1 MANSD
6 EQRTSSGM
14 LTPAWWRDGRRHRA
28 VFALALPMVFS
39 NVTTPLLGLVDTW
52 VIGHLGQA
60 WFLGGVSVGATL
72 INLLFWLLGF
82 LRMSTTGL
90 TAQAHGASSPAGQ
103 LDTLARALG
112 LAIALGLA
120 LLLLLLPLLPTL
132 IALSGGSA
140 EVQHYAAEY
149 VSVRIWS
156 APAALC
162 NLVIM
167 GWLLG
172 MQDAR
177 SPMLLLLFTNLV
189 NMGLDAWF
197 VLGLGWQVKGV
208 AAASLLADYS
218 ALGVGL
224 WLVSRHLRR
233 LAASAWQG
241 AWQRWRQWPALLRL
255 LALNRDIFI
264 RSLCL
269 QLCFAFMT
277 LQGAR
282 LGDVAVAA
290 NAVLLNFLMLISYG
304 LDGFAYAVEAMVGR
318 AIGRRDRQGLREAI
332 GLNLGWAL
340 LIALGFSLLFALG
353 GSRLIGYITDLPAVI
368 AAANAQLPWLIAMPL
383 LAVWCFLLDGVFI
396 GATRAREMRNSMLVA
411 ALGGFFPVWW
421 LCQGWGVAAL
431 WAAMAALMAGR
442 GLTLGW
448 LCWQMERDGRLLHSP
463 HGAGEAQQASS

>member
-1 MANSD
+1 MPSW
-6 EQRTSSGM
+6 
-14 LTPAWWRDGRRHRA
+14 LRDPRRHSA

-90 TAQAHGASSPAGQ
+90 TAQAQGAASAEGQ

-112 LAIALGLA
+112 LAVGLGLA
-120 LLLLLLPLLPTL
+120 LLLLVLPFLPA
-132 IALSGGSA
+132 IIGLSGGSP
-140 EVQHYAAEY
+140 EVQVYAGDY

-156 APAALC
+156 APASLC

-177 SPMLLLLFTNLV
+177 SPMLLLILSNLV
-189 NMGLDAWF
+189 NMVLDAWF
-197 VLGLGWQVKGV
+197 VLGLGWQVRGV

-218 ALGVGL
+218 SLGVGL
-224 WLVSRHLRR
+224 WLVSRRLRQ
-233 LAASAWQG
+233 LSAEVWQG
-241 AWQRWRQWPALLRL
+241 AWSRWWQWPAVRRL
-255 LALNRDIFI
+255 LGLNRDIFI

-332 GLNLGWAL
+332 VLNLGWAL
-340 LIALGFSLLFALG
+340 LIALAFALGFALG
-353 GSRLIGYITDLPAVI
+353 GRQLIAHITDLPAVI
-368 AAANAQLPWLIAMPL
+368 AEANRQLPWLIVMPL

-411 ALGGFFPVWW
+411 VFAGFFPVWW

-431 WAAMAALMAGR
+431 WAAMAALMTGR

-448 LCWQMERDGRLLHSP
+448 LCWQLERDGRLLGQGREP
-463 HGAGEAQQASS
+463 A

>member
-1 MANSD
+1 MQSY
-6 EQRTSSGM
+6 
-14 LTPAWWRDGRRHRA
+14 
-28 VFALALPMVFS
+28 
-39 NVTTPLLGLVDTW
+39 
-52 VIGHLGQA
+52 
-60 WFLGGVSVGATL
+60 
-72 INLLFWLLGF
+72 
-82 LRMSTTGL
+82 
-90 TAQAHGASSPAGQ
+90 AG
-103 LDTLARALG
+103 D
-112 LAIALGLA
+112 
-120 LLLLLLPLLPTL
+120 
-132 IALSGGSA
+132 
-140 EVQHYAAEY
+140 Y

-177 SPMLLLLFTNLV
+177 SPMLLLILSNLV
-189 NMGLDAWF
+189 NMVLDAWF
-197 VLGLGWQVKGV
+197 VLGLGWQVRGV
-208 AAASLLADYS
+208 AAASLLADYCS
-218 ALGVGL
+218 LGVGL
-224 WLVSRHLRR
+224 WLVSRRLRHL
-233 LAASAWQG
+233 SAEVWQG
-241 AWQRWRQWPALLRL
+241 AWSRWWRWPAVRRL
-255 LALNRDIFI
+255 LGLNRDIFI

-332 GLNLGWAL
+332 VLNLGWAL
-340 LIALGFSLLFALG
+340 LIALAFALGFALG
-353 GSRLIGYITDLPAVI
+353 GRQLIAHITDIPAVI
-368 AAANAQLPWLIAMPL
+368 AEANRQLPWLIAMPL

-411 ALGGFFPVWW
+411 VFAGFFPIWW

-431 WAAMAALMAGR
+431 WAAMAALMTGR

-448 LCWQMERDGRLLHSP
+448 LCWQLERDGRLLGQGREP
-463 HGAGEAQQASS
+463 A

>member
-1 MANSD
+1 MPSW
-6 EQRTSSGM
+6 
-14 LTPAWWRDGRRHRA
+14 LRDPRRHSA

-90 TAQAHGASSPAGQ
+90 TAQAQGAASAEGQ

-112 LAIALGLA
+112 LAVGLGLA
-120 LLLLLLPLLPTL
+120 LLLLVLPFLPA
-132 IALSGGSA
+132 IIGLSGGSP
-140 EVQHYAAEY
+140 EVQVYAGDY

-177 SPMLLLLFTNLV
+177 SPMLLLILSNLV
-189 NMGLDAWF
+189 NMVLDAWF
-197 VLGLGWQVKGV
+197 VLGLGWQVRGV

-218 ALGVGL
+218 SLGVGL
-224 WLVSRHLRR
+224 WLVSRRLRQ
-233 LAASAWQG
+233 LSAEVWQG
-241 AWQRWRQWPALLRL
+241 AWSRWWQWPAVRRL
-255 LALNRDIFI
+255 LGLNRDIFI

-277 LQGAR
+277 LQAAR

-332 GLNLGWAL
+332 VLNLGWAL
-340 LIALGFSLLFALG
+340 LIALAFALGFALG
-353 GSRLIGYITDLPAVI
+353 GRQLIAHITDLPAVI
-368 AAANAQLPWLIAMPL
+368 AEANRQLPWLIVMPL

-411 ALGGFFPVWW
+411 VFAGFFPVWW

-431 WAAMAALMAGR
+431 WAAMAALMTGR

-448 LCWQMERDGRLLHSP
+448 LCWQLERDGRLLYQGREP
-463 HGAGEAQQASS
+463 A

>member
-1 MANSD
+1 MPFW
-6 EQRTSSGM
+6 
-14 LTPAWWRDGRRHRA
+14 LRDPRRHRA

-90 TAQAHGASSPAGQ
+90 TAQAQGAASAEGQ

-112 LAIALGLA
+112 LAVGLGLA
-120 LLLLLLPLLPTL
+120 LLLLVLPFLPA
-132 IALSGGSA
+132 IIGLSGGSP
-140 EVQHYAAEY
+140 EVQVYAGDY

-177 SPMLLLLFTNLV
+177 SPMLLLILSNLV
-189 NMGLDAWF
+189 NMVLDAWF
-197 VLGLGWQVKGV
+197 VLGLGWQVRGV
-208 AAASLLADYS
+208 AAASLLADYCS
-218 ALGVGL
+218 LGVGL
-224 WLVSRHLRR
+224 WLVSRRLRHLP
-233 LAASAWQG
+233 AEVWQSAWP
-241 AWQRWRQWPALLRL
+241 RWWQWPAVRRL
-255 LALNRDIFI
+255 LGLNRDIFI

-332 GLNLGWAL
+332 VLNLGWAL
-340 LIALGFSLLFALG
+340 LIAIAFALGFALG
-353 GSRLIGYITDLPAVI
+353 GRQLIAHITDLPAVI
-368 AAANAQLPWLIAMPL
+368 AEANRQLPWLIVMPL

-411 ALGGFFPVWW
+411 VFAGFFPIWW
-421 LCQGWGVAAL
+421 LCQEWGVAAL
-431 WAAMAALMAGR
+431 WAAMAALMTGR

-448 LCWQMERDGRLLHSP
+448 LCWQLERDGRLLGQGREP
-463 HGAGEAQQASS
+463 A

>member
-1 MANSD
+1 MPSW
-6 EQRTSSGM
+6 
-14 LTPAWWRDGRRHRA
+14 LRDPRRHRA

-90 TAQAHGASSPAGQ
+90 TAQAHGAASAEGQ

-112 LAIALGLA
+112 LAVGLGLA
-120 LLLLLLPLLPTL
+120 LLLLVLPFLPA
-132 IALSGGSA
+132 IIGLSGGSP
-140 EVQHYAAEY
+140 EVQSYAGDY

-177 SPMLLLLFTNLV
+177 SPMLLLILSNLV
-189 NMGLDAWF
+189 NMVLDAWF
-197 VLGLGWQVKGV
+197 VLGLGWQVRGV

-218 ALGVGL
+218 SLGVGL
-224 WLVSRHLRR
+224 WLVSRRLRHLPARVWQE
-233 LAASAWQG
+233 AWS
-241 AWQRWRQWPALLRL
+241 RWWQWPAVLRL
-255 LALNRDIFI
+255 LGLNRDIFI

-332 GLNLGWAL
+332 VLNLGWAL
-340 LIALGFSLLFALG
+340 LIAIAFALGFALG
-353 GSRLIGYITDLPAVI
+353 GRQLIAHITDIPAVI
-368 AAANAQLPWLIAMPL
+368 AEANRQLPWLIAMPL

-411 ALGGFFPVWW
+411 VFAGFFPVWW

-431 WAAMAALMAGR
+431 WAAMAALMTGR

-448 LCWQMERDGRLLHSP
+448 LCWQLERDGRLLGQGREP
-463 HGAGEAQQASS
+463 A

>member
-1 MANSD
+1 
-6 EQRTSSGM
+6 M
-14 LTPAWWRDGRRHRA
+14 LTPVWWRDGRRHRA

-90 TAQAHGASSPAGQ
+90 TAQAHGASSSAGQ

-140 EVQHYAAEY
+140 EVQYYAAEY

-177 SPMLLLLFTNLV
+177 SPMLLLIFTNLV

-197 VLGLGWQVKGV
+197 VLGLDWQVKGV
-208 AAASLLADYS
+208 AGASLLADYS
-218 ALGVGL
+218 ALGLGL
-224 WLVSRHLRR
+224 WLVNRHLRR
-233 LAASAWQG
+233 LAPMAWQG

-353 GSRLIGYITDLPAVI
+353 GRRLIGYITDLPAVI

-411 ALGGFFPVWW
+411 VLGGFFPVWW

-448 LCWQMERDGRLLHSP
+448 LCWQLERDGRLLHSP

>member
-1 MANSD
+1 
-6 EQRTSSGM
+6 
-14 LTPAWWRDGRRHRA
+14 
-28 VFALALPMVFS
+28 MVFS
-39 NVTTPLLGLVDTW
+39 NITTPLLGLVDTW

-72 INLLFWLLGF
+72 INLIFWLLGF

-90 TAQAHGASSPAGQ
+90 TAQAHGAADGRAQ
-103 LDTLARALG
+103 LDTLLRALG

-120 LLLLLLPLLPTL
+120 LLLLLFPLLPRL
-132 IALSGGSA
+132 IALSGGSP
-140 EVQHYAAEY
+140 EVQLYAGQY
-149 VSVRIWS
+149 VAVRIWS

-177 SPMLLLLFTNLV
+177 SPMVMLILTNLV
-189 NMGLDAWF
+189 NMALDALF
-197 VLGLGWQVKGV
+197 VLGLGWQVRGV
-208 AAASLLADYS
+208 AAASVMADYC
-218 ALGVGL
+218 ALAVGI
-224 WLVSRHLRR
+224 WLVRR
-233 LAASAWQG
+233 QLGQLAPTVWQDG
-241 AWQRWRQWPALLRL
+241 WQRWRQLAPMVRL
-255 LALNRDIFI
+255 LGLNRDIFL

-318 AIGRRDRQGLREAI
+318 AIGQRDRQKLQEAI
-332 GLNLGWAL
+332 VLNLGWAA
-340 LIALGFSLLFALG
+340 LIASGFTLVFALFG
-353 GSRLIGYITDLPAVI
+353 AHLIGYITDIPAVV
-368 AAANAQLPWLIAMPL
+368 AEAHRHLPWLIAMPL

-396 GATRAREMRNSMLVA
+396 GATRAREMRNSMLLA
-411 ALGGFFPVWW
+411 AFGGFFPIWW
-421 LCQGWGVAAL
+421 LCQAWGVAAL
-431 WAAMAALMAGR
+431 WAAMAALMVGR
-442 GLTLGW
+442 GLSLGVT
-448 LCWQMERDGRLLHSP
+448 CWRLERSGHLLDARH
-463 HGAGEAQQASS
+463 

>member
-1 MANSD
+1 MPSW
-6 EQRTSSGM
+6 
-14 LTPAWWRDGRRHRA
+14 LRDPCRHRA

-90 TAQAHGASSPAGQ
+90 TAQAHGAASAEGQ

-112 LAIALGLA
+112 LAVGLGLA
-120 LLLLLLPLLPTL
+120 LLLLVLPFLPA
-132 IALSGGSA
+132 IIGLSGGSP
-140 EVQHYAAEY
+140 EVQVYAGDY

-177 SPMLLLLFTNLV
+177 SPMLLLILSNLV
-189 NMGLDAWF
+189 NMVLDAWF
-197 VLGLGWQVKGV
+197 VLGLGWQVRGV
-208 AAASLLADYS
+208 AAASLLADYCS
-218 ALGVGL
+218 LGVGL
-224 WLVSRHLRR
+224 WLVSRRLRHLP
-233 LAASAWQG
+233 AEVWQSAWP
-241 AWQRWRQWPALLRL
+241 RWWQWPAVRRL
-255 LALNRDIFI
+255 LGLNRDIFI

-332 GLNLGWAL
+332 VLNLGWAL
-340 LIALGFSLLFALG
+340 LIALVFVLGFALG
-353 GSRLIGYITDLPAVI
+353 GRQLIAHITDLPAVI
-368 AAANAQLPWLIAMPL
+368 AEANRQLPWLIVMPL

-411 ALGGFFPVWW
+411 VFAGFFPIWW
-421 LCQGWGVAAL
+421 LCQEWGVAAL
-431 WAAMAALMAGR
+431 WAAMAALMTGR

-448 LCWQMERDGRLLHSP
+448 LCWQLERDGRLLGQGREP
-463 HGAGEAQQASS
+463 A

>member
-1 MANSD
+1 MPFW
-6 EQRTSSGM
+6 
-14 LTPAWWRDGRRHRA
+14 LRDPRRHRA

-90 TAQAHGASSPAGQ
+90 TAQAQGAASAEGQ

-112 LAIALGLA
+112 LAVGLGLA
-120 LLLLLLPLLPTL
+120 LLLLVLPFLPA
-132 IALSGGSA
+132 IIGLSGGSP
-140 EVQHYAAEY
+140 EVQVYAGDY

-177 SPMLLLLFTNLV
+177 SPMLLLILSNLV
-189 NMGLDAWF
+189 NMVLDAWF
-197 VLGLGWQVKGV
+197 VLGLGWQVRGV
-208 AAASLLADYS
+208 AAASLLADYCS
-218 ALGVGL
+218 LGVGL
-224 WLVSRHLRR
+224 WLVSRRLRHLP
-233 LAASAWQG
+233 AEVWQSAWP
-241 AWQRWRQWPALLRL
+241 RWWQWPAVRRL
-255 LALNRDIFI
+255 LGLNRDIFI

-332 GLNLGWAL
+332 VLNMGWAL
-340 LIALGFSLLFALG
+340 LIAIAFALG
-353 GSRLIGYITDLPAVI
+353 FAMGGRQLIAHITDIPAVI
-368 AAANAQLPWLIAMPL
+368 AEANRQLPWLIAMPL

-411 ALGGFFPVWW
+411 VFAGFFPIWW
-421 LCQGWGVAAL
+421 LCQEWGVAAL
-431 WAAMAALMAGR
+431 WAAMAALMTGR

-448 LCWQMERDGRLLHSP
+448 LCWQLERDGRLLGQGREP
-463 HGAGEAQQASS
+463 A

>member
-1 MANSD
+1 M
-6 EQRTSSGM
+6 
-14 LTPAWWRDGRRHRA
+14 TPAVAPWWRDPSRHRA

-39 NVTTPLLGLVDTW
+39 NITTPLLGLVDTW

-72 INLLFWLLGF
+72 INLIFWLLGF

-90 TAQAHGASSPAGQ
+90 TAQAHGAADGRAQ
-103 LDTLARALG
+103 LDTLLRALG
-112 LAIALGLA
+112 LAIALGLM
-120 LLLLLLPLLPTL
+120 LLLLLFPLLPRL
-132 IALSGGSA
+132 IALSGGSP
-140 EVQHYAAEY
+140 EVQLYAGQY
-149 VSVRIWS
+149 VAVRIWS

-177 SPMLLLLFTNLV
+177 SPMVMLILTNLV
-189 NMGLDAWF
+189 NMALDALF
-197 VLGLGWQVKGV
+197 VLGLGWQVRGV
-208 AAASLLADYS
+208 AAASVMADYC
-218 ALGVGL
+218 ALAVGI
-224 WLVSRHLRR
+224 WLVRRQLRQ
-233 LAASAWQG
+233 LAPTVWQDG
-241 AWQRWRQWPALLRL
+241 WQRWRQLAPMVRL
-255 LALNRDIFI
+255 LGLNRDIFL

-318 AIGRRDRQGLREAI
+318 AIGQRDRQKLLEAI
-332 GLNLGWAL
+332 VLNLGWAA
-340 LIALGFSLLFALG
+340 LIASGFTLVFALFG
-353 GSRLIGYITDLPAVI
+353 AHLIGYITDIPAVV
-368 AAANAQLPWLIAMPL
+368 AEAHRQLPWLIAMPL

-396 GATRAREMRNSMLVA
+396 GATRAREMRNSMLLA
-411 ALGGFFPVWW
+411 AFGGFFPIWW
-421 LCQGWGVAAL
+421 LCQAWGVAAL
-431 WAAMAALMAGR
+431 WAAMAALMVGR
-442 GLTLGW
+442 GLSLGVT
-448 LCWQMERDGRLLHSP
+448 CWRLQRSGHLLDARH
-463 HGAGEAQQASS
+463 

>member
-1 MANSD
+1 MPFW
-6 EQRTSSGM
+6 
-14 LTPAWWRDGRRHRA
+14 LRDPRRHRA

-90 TAQAHGASSPAGQ
+90 TAQAQGAASAEGQ
-103 LDTLARALG
+103 LDTLTRALG
-112 LAIALGLA
+112 LAVGLGLA
-120 LLLLLLPLLPTL
+120 LLLLVLPFLPA
-132 IALSGGSA
+132 IIGLSGGSP
-140 EVQHYAAEY
+140 EVQVYAGDY

-162 NLVIM
+162 NLVVM

-177 SPMLLLLFTNLV
+177 SPMLLLILSNLV
-189 NMGLDAWF
+189 NMVLDAWF
-197 VLGLGWQVKGV
+197 VLGLGWQVRGV
-208 AAASLLADYS
+208 AAASLLADYCS
-218 ALGVGL
+218 LGVGL
-224 WLVSRHLRR
+224 WLVSRRLRHLP
-233 LAASAWQG
+233 AEVWQSAWS
-241 AWQRWRQWPALLRL
+241 RWWQWPAVRRL
-255 LALNRDIFI
+255 LGLNRDIFI

-332 GLNLGWAL
+332 VLNLGWAL
-340 LIALGFSLLFALG
+340 LIALAFALGFALG
-353 GSRLIGYITDLPAVI
+353 GRQLIAHITDLPAVI
-368 AAANAQLPWLIAMPL
+368 AEANRQLPWLIVMPL

-411 ALGGFFPVWW
+411 VFAGFFPIWW
-421 LCQGWGVAAL
+421 LCQEWGVAAL
-431 WAAMAALMAGR
+431 WAAMAALMTGR

-448 LCWQMERDGRLLHSP
+448 LCWQLERDGRLLGQGREP
-463 HGAGEAQQASS
+463 A

>member
-1 MANSD
+1 MPS
-6 EQRTSSGM
+6 
-14 LTPAWWRDGRRHRA
+14 WIRDPRRHRA

-90 TAQAHGASSPAGQ
+90 TAQAQGAASAEGQ

-112 LAIALGLA
+112 LAVGLGLA
-120 LLLLLLPLLPTL
+120 LLLLVLPFLPA
-132 IALSGGSA
+132 IIGLSGGSP
-140 EVQHYAAEY
+140 EVQVYAGDY

-177 SPMLLLLFTNLV
+177 SPMLLLILSNLV
-189 NMGLDAWF
+189 NMVLDAWF
-197 VLGLGWQVKGV
+197 VLGLGWQVRGV
-208 AAASLLADYS
+208 AAASLLADYCS
-218 ALGVGL
+218 LGVGL
-224 WLVSRHLRR
+224 WLVSRRLRHLP
-233 LAASAWQG
+233 AEVWQSAWP
-241 AWQRWRQWPALLRL
+241 RWWQWPAVRRL
-255 LALNRDIFI
+255 LGLNRDIFI

-332 GLNLGWAL
+332 VLNLGWAL
-340 LIALGFSLLFALG
+340 LIAIAFALG
-353 GSRLIGYITDLPAVI
+353 FAMGGRQLIAHITDIPAVI
-368 AAANAQLPWLIAMPL
+368 AEANRQLPWLIAMPL

-411 ALGGFFPVWW
+411 VFAGFFPTWW

-431 WAAMAALMAGR
+431 WAAMAALMTGR

-448 LCWQMERDGRLLHSP
+448 LCWQLERDGRLLGQGREP
-463 HGAGEAQQASS
+463 A

>member
-1 MANSD
+1 MPSW
-6 EQRTSSGM
+6 
-14 LTPAWWRDGRRHRA
+14 LRDPRRHRA

-90 TAQAHGASSPAGQ
+90 TAQAQGAASAEGQ

-112 LAIALGLA
+112 LAVGLGLA
-120 LLLLLLPLLPTL
+120 LLLLVLPFLPA
-132 IALSGGSA
+132 IIGLSGGSP
-140 EVQHYAAEY
+140 EVQVYAGDY

-177 SPMLLLLFTNLV
+177 SPMLLLILSNLV
-189 NMGLDAWF
+189 NMVLDAWF
-197 VLGLGWQVKGV
+197 VLGLGWQVRGV

-224 WLVSRHLRR
+224 WLVSRRLRHL
-233 LAASAWQG
+233 SAEVWQG
-241 AWQRWRQWPALLRL
+241 AWSRWWQWPVVRRL
-255 LALNRDIFI
+255 LGLNRDIFI

-332 GLNLGWAL
+332 VLNLGWAL
-340 LIALGFSLLFALG
+340 LIAIAFALGFALG
-353 GSRLIGYITDLPAVI
+353 GRQLIAHITDLPAVI
-368 AAANAQLPWLIAMPL
+368 AEANRQLPWLIVMPL

-411 ALGGFFPVWW
+411 VFAGFFPVWW

-431 WAAMAALMAGR
+431 WAAMAALMTGR

-448 LCWQMERDGRLLHSP
+448 LCWQLERDGRLLGQCRES
-463 HGAGEAQQASS
+463 A

>member
-1 MANSD
+1 MPSW
-6 EQRTSSGM
+6 
-14 LTPAWWRDGRRHRA
+14 LRDPRRHRA

-90 TAQAHGASSPAGQ
+90 TAQAQGAASAEGQ

-112 LAIALGLA
+112 LAVGLGLA
-120 LLLLLLPLLPTL
+120 LLLLVLPFLPA
-132 IALSGGSA
+132 IIRLSGGSP
-140 EVQHYAAEY
+140 EVQVYAGDY

-177 SPMLLLLFTNLV
+177 SPMLLLILSNLV
-189 NMGLDAWF
+189 NMVLDAWF
-197 VLGLGWQVKGV
+197 VLGLGWQVRGV
-208 AAASLLADYS
+208 AAASLLADYCS
-218 ALGVGL
+218 LGVGL
-224 WLVSRHLRR
+224 WLVSRRLRHLP
-233 LAASAWQG
+233 AEVWQSAWP
-241 AWQRWRQWPALLRL
+241 RWWQWPAVRRL
-255 LALNRDIFI
+255 LGLNRDIFI

-332 GLNLGWAL
+332 VLNLGWAL
-340 LIALGFSLLFALG
+340 LIAIAFALGFALG
-353 GSRLIGYITDLPAVI
+353 GRQLIAHITDIPAVI
-368 AAANAQLPWLIAMPL
+368 AEANRQLPWLIAMPL

-411 ALGGFFPVWW
+411 VFAGFFPVWW

-431 WAAMAALMAGR
+431 WAAMAALMTGR

-448 LCWQMERDGRLLHSP
+448 LCWQLERDGRLLGQCRES
-463 HGAGEAQQASS
+463 A

>member
-1 MANSD
+1 MPSW
-6 EQRTSSGM
+6 
-14 LTPAWWRDGRRHRA
+14 LRDPRRHSA

-90 TAQAHGASSPAGQ
+90 TAQAQGAASAEGQ

-112 LAIALGLA
+112 LAVGLGLA
-120 LLLLLLPLLPTL
+120 LLLLVLPFLPA
-132 IALSGGSA
+132 IIGLSGGSP
-140 EVQHYAAEY
+140 EVQVYAGDY

-177 SPMLLLLFTNLV
+177 SPMLLLILSNLV
-189 NMGLDAWF
+189 NMVLDAWF
-197 VLGLGWQVKGV
+197 VLGLGWQVRGV

-218 ALGVGL
+218 SLGVGL
-224 WLVSRHLRR
+224 WLVSRRLRQ
-233 LAASAWQG
+233 LSAEVWQG
-241 AWQRWRQWPALLRL
+241 AWSRWWQWPAVRRL
-255 LALNRDIFI
+255 LGLNRDIFI

-332 GLNLGWAL
+332 VLNLGWAL
-340 LIALGFSLLFALG
+340 LIALAFALGFALG
-353 GSRLIGYITDLPAVI
+353 GRQLIAHITDLPAVI
-368 AAANAQLPWLIAMPL
+368 AEANRQLPWLIVMPL

-411 ALGGFFPVWW
+411 VFAGFFPVWW

-431 WAAMAALMAGR
+431 WAAMAALMTGR

-448 LCWQMERDGRLLHSP
+448 LCWQLERDGRLLGQCRES
-463 HGAGEAQQASS
+463 A

>member
-1 MANSD
+1 MPSW
-6 EQRTSSGM
+6 
-14 LTPAWWRDGRRHRA
+14 LRDPRRHSA

-90 TAQAHGASSPAGQ
+90 TAQAHGAASAEGQ

-112 LAIALGLA
+112 LAVGLGLA
-120 LLLLLLPLLPTL
+120 LLLLVLPFLPA
-132 IALSGGSA
+132 IIGLSGGSP
-140 EVQHYAAEY
+140 EVQVYAGDY

-177 SPMLLLLFTNLV
+177 SPMLLLILSNLV
-189 NMGLDAWF
+189 NMVLDAWF
-197 VLGLGWQVKGV
+197 VLGLGWQVRGV

-218 ALGVGL
+218 SLGVGL
-224 WLVSRHLRR
+224 WLVNRR
-233 LAASAWQG
+233 LRQLSAEVWQG
-241 AWQRWRQWPALLRL
+241 AWSRWWQWPAVRRL
-255 LALNRDIFI
+255 LGLNRDIFI

-332 GLNLGWAL
+332 VLNLGWAL
-340 LIALGFSLLFALG
+340 LIAIAFALGFALG
-353 GSRLIGYITDLPAVI
+353 GRLLIAHITDIPAVI
-368 AAANAQLPWLIAMPL
+368 AEANRQLPWLIVMPL

-411 ALGGFFPVWW
+411 VFAGFFPVWW

-431 WAAMAALMAGR
+431 WAAMAALMTGR

-448 LCWQMERDGRLLHSP
+448 LCWQLERDGRLLGQGREP
-463 HGAGEAQQASS
+463 A

>member
-1 MANSD
+1 MPSW
-6 EQRTSSGM
+6 
-14 LTPAWWRDGRRHRA
+14 LRDPRRHSA

-90 TAQAHGASSPAGQ
+90 TAQAHGAASAEGQ

-112 LAIALGLA
+112 LAVGLGLA
-120 LLLLLLPLLPTL
+120 LLLLVLPFLPA
-132 IALSGGSA
+132 IIGLSGGSP
-140 EVQHYAAEY
+140 EVQVYAGDY

-177 SPMLLLLFTNLV
+177 SPMLLLILSNLV
-189 NMGLDAWF
+189 NMVLDAWF
-197 VLGLGWQVKGV
+197 VLGLGWQVRGV

-218 ALGVGL
+218 SLGVGL
-224 WLVSRHLRR
+224 WLVSRRLRQ
-233 LAASAWQG
+233 LSAEVWQG
-241 AWQRWRQWPALLRL
+241 AWSRWWQWPAVRRL
-255 LALNRDIFI
+255 LGLNRDIFI

-277 LQGAR
+277 LQAAR

-332 GLNLGWAL
+332 VLNLGWAL
-340 LIALGFSLLFALG
+340 LIALAFALGFALG
-353 GSRLIGYITDLPAVI
+353 GRQLIAHITDLPAVI
-368 AAANAQLPWLIAMPL
+368 AEANRQLPWLIVMPL

-411 ALGGFFPVWW
+411 VFAGFFPVWW

-431 WAAMAALMAGR
+431 WAAMAALMTGR

-448 LCWQMERDGRLLHSP
+448 LCWQLERDGRLLGQGREP
-463 HGAGEAQQASS
+463 A

>member
-1 MANSD
+1 MPFW
-6 EQRTSSGM
+6 
-14 LTPAWWRDGRRHRA
+14 LRDPRRHRA

-90 TAQAHGASSPAGQ
+90 TAQAQGAASAEGQ

-112 LAIALGLA
+112 LAVGLGLA
-120 LLLLLLPLLPTL
+120 LLLLVLPFLPA
-132 IALSGGSA
+132 IIGLSGGSP
-140 EVQHYAAEY
+140 EVQVYAGDY

-177 SPMLLLLFTNLV
+177 SPMLLLILSNLV
-189 NMGLDAWF
+189 NMVLDAWF
-197 VLGLGWQVKGV
+197 VLGLGWQVRGV
-208 AAASLLADYS
+208 AAASLLADYCS
-218 ALGVGL
+218 LGVGL
-224 WLVSRHLRR
+224 WLVSRRLRHLP
-233 LAASAWQG
+233 AEVWQSAWL
-241 AWQRWRQWPALLRL
+241 RWWQWPAVRRL
-255 LALNRDIFI
+255 LGLNRDIFI

-269 QLCFAFMT
+269 QLCFTFMT

-332 GLNLGWAL
+332 VLNLGWAL
-340 LIALGFSLLFALG
+340 LIAIAFALGFALG
-353 GSRLIGYITDLPAVI
+353 GRLLIAHITDIPAVI
-368 AAANAQLPWLIAMPL
+368 AEANRQLPWLIAMPL

-411 ALGGFFPVWW
+411 VFAGFFPIWW
-421 LCQGWGVAAL
+421 LCQEWGVAAL
-431 WAAMAALMAGR
+431 WAAMAALMTGR

-448 LCWQMERDGRLLHSP
+448 LCWQLESDGRLLGQGREP
-463 HGAGEAQQASS
+463 A

>member
-1 MANSD
+1 MPSW
-6 EQRTSSGM
+6 
-14 LTPAWWRDGRRHRA
+14 LRDPRRHSA

-90 TAQAHGASSPAGQ
+90 TAQAQGAASVEGQ

-112 LAIALGLA
+112 LAVGLGLA
-120 LLLLLLPLLPTL
+120 LLLLVLPFLPA
-132 IALSGGSA
+132 IIGLSGGSP
-140 EVQHYAAEY
+140 EVQVYAGDY

-177 SPMLLLLFTNLV
+177 SPMLLLILSNLV
-189 NMGLDAWF
+189 NMVLDAWF
-197 VLGLGWQVKGV
+197 VLGLGWQVRGV
-208 AAASLLADYS
+208 AAASLLADYCS
-218 ALGVGL
+218 LGVGL
-224 WLVSRHLRR
+224 WLVSRRLRHL
-233 LAASAWQG
+233 SAEVWQG
-241 AWQRWRQWPALLRL
+241 AWSRWWQWPAVRRL
-255 LALNRDIFI
+255 LGLNRDIFI

-332 GLNLGWAL
+332 VLNLGWAL
-340 LIALGFSLLFALG
+340 LIAIAFALGFALG
-353 GSRLIGYITDLPAVI
+353 GRLLIAHITDIPAVI
-368 AAANAQLPWLIAMPL
+368 AEANRQLPWLIAMPL

-411 ALGGFFPVWW
+411 VFAGFFPIWW
-421 LCQGWGVAAL
+421 LCQEWGVAAL
-431 WAAMAALMAGR
+431 WAAMAALMTGR

-448 LCWQMERDGRLLHSP
+448 LCWQLERDGRLLGQGREP
-463 HGAGEAQQASS
+463 A

>member
-1 MANSD
+1 MPSW
-6 EQRTSSGM
+6 
-14 LTPAWWRDGRRHRA
+14 LRDPRRHRA

-90 TAQAHGASSPAGQ
+90 TAQAQGAASAEGQ

-112 LAIALGLA
+112 LAVGLGLA
-120 LLLLLLPLLPTL
+120 LLLLVLPFLPA
-132 IALSGGSA
+132 IIGLSGGSP
-140 EVQHYAAEY
+140 EVQVYAGDY

-177 SPMLLLLFTNLV
+177 SPMLLLILSNLV
-189 NMGLDAWF
+189 NMVLDAWF
-197 VLGLGWQVKGV
+197 VLGLGWQVRGV

-218 ALGVGL
+218 SLGVGL
-224 WLVSRHLRR
+224 WLVSRRLRQ
-233 LAASAWQG
+233 LSAEVWQG
-241 AWQRWRQWPALLRL
+241 AWSRWWQWPAVRRL
-255 LALNRDIFI
+255 LGLNRDIFI

-332 GLNLGWAL
+332 VLNLGWAL
-340 LIALGFSLLFALG
+340 LIALAFALGFALG
-353 GSRLIGYITDLPAVI
+353 GRQLIAHITDLPAVI
-368 AAANAQLPWLIAMPL
+368 AEANRQLPWLIVMPL

-411 ALGGFFPVWW
+411 VFAGFFPVWW

-431 WAAMAALMAGR
+431 WAAMAALMTGR

-448 LCWQMERDGRLLHSP
+448 LCWQLERDGRLLGQGREP
-463 HGAGEAQQASS
+463 A

>member
-1 MANSD
+1 
-6 EQRTSSGM
+6 M
-14 LTPAWWRDGRRHRA
+14 LIPAWLKDPRRHRA
-28 VFALALPMVFS
+28 VFVLALPMVFS

-60 WFLGGVSVGATL
+60 WFLGGVSVGATF

-90 TAQAHGASSPAGQ
+90 TAQAQGAAHAEGQ

-112 LAIALGLA
+112 LAIGLGMA
-120 LLLLLLPLLPTL
+120 LLLLLLPFLPAI
-132 IALSGGSA
+132 IALGGGSS
-140 EVQHYAAEY
+140 EVQTYAGQY
-149 VSVRIWS
+149 VSVRVWS

-177 SPMLLLLFTNLV
+177 SPMLLLILGNLV
-189 NMGLDAWF
+189 NMVLDAWF

-218 ALGVGL
+218 TLGVGF

-233 LAASAWQG
+233 LDPGVWHN

-269 QLCFAFMT
+269 QLCFVFMT

-318 AIGRRDRQGLREAI
+318 AIGRRDR
-332 GLNLGWAL
+332 
-340 LIALGFSLLFALG
+340 
-353 GSRLIGYITDLPAVI
+353 
-368 AAANAQLPWLIAMPL
+368 PL
-383 LAVWCFLLDGVFI
+383 LRWQAGCRADAVPASAWRAPAHPKGGTVCRWVYRADTHRPADCHRPPGNPICRCGGRDRHRHGWC
-396 GATRAREMRNSMLVA
+396 A
-411 ALGGFFPVWW
+411 AL
-421 LCQGWGVAAL
+421 
-431 WAAMAALMAGR
+431 
-442 GLTLGW
+442 
-448 LCWQMERDGRLLHSP
+448 
-463 HGAGEAQQASS
+463 AQWRYAASSANRLRPPTAR

>member
-1 MANSD
+1 MPSW
-6 EQRTSSGM
+6 
-14 LTPAWWRDGRRHRA
+14 LRDPRRHRA

-90 TAQAHGASSPAGQ
+90 TAQAQGAASAEGQ

-112 LAIALGLA
+112 LAVGLGLA
-120 LLLLLLPLLPTL
+120 LLLLVLPFLPA
-132 IALSGGSA
+132 IIGLSGGSP
-140 EVQHYAAEY
+140 EVQVYAGDY

-177 SPMLLLLFTNLV
+177 SPMLLLILSNLV
-189 NMGLDAWF
+189 NMVLDAWF
-197 VLGLGWQVKGV
+197 VLGLGWQVRGV
-208 AAASLLADYS
+208 AAASLLADYCS
-218 ALGVGL
+218 LGVGL
-224 WLVSRHLRR
+224 WLVSRSLRHLP
-233 LAASAWQG
+233 AEVWQSAWP
-241 AWQRWRQWPALLRL
+241 RWWQWPAVRRL
-255 LALNRDIFI
+255 LGLNRDIFI

-332 GLNLGWAL
+332 VLNLGWAL
-340 LIALGFSLLFALG
+340 LIALAFALGFALG
-353 GSRLIGYITDLPAVI
+353 GRQLIAHITDIPAVI
-368 AAANAQLPWLIAMPL
+368 AEANRQLPWLIAMPL

-411 ALGGFFPVWW
+411 VFAGFFPIWW

-431 WAAMAALMAGR
+431 WAAMAALMTGR

-448 LCWQMERDGRLLHSP
+448 LCWQLERDGRLLSQGREP
-463 HGAGEAQQASS
+463 A

>member
-1 MANSD
+1 MPSW
-6 EQRTSSGM
+6 
-14 LTPAWWRDGRRHRA
+14 LRDPRRHRA

-90 TAQAHGASSPAGQ
+90 TAQAQGAASAEGQ

-112 LAIALGLA
+112 LAVGLGLA
-120 LLLLLLPLLPTL
+120 LLLLVLPFLPA
-132 IALSGGSA
+132 IIGLSGGSP
-140 EVQHYAAEY
+140 EVQVYAGDY

-177 SPMLLLLFTNLV
+177 SPMLLLILSNLV
-189 NMGLDAWF
+189 NMVLDAWF
-197 VLGLGWQVKGV
+197 VLGLGWQVRGV
-208 AAASLLADYS
+208 AAASLLADYCS
-218 ALGVGL
+218 LGVGL
-224 WLVSRHLRR
+224 WLVSRRLRHLP
-233 LAASAWQG
+233 AEVWQSAWP
-241 AWQRWRQWPALLRL
+241 RWWQWPAVRRL
-255 LALNRDIFI
+255 LGLNRDIFI

-332 GLNLGWAL
+332 VLNLGWAL
-340 LIALGFSLLFALG
+340 LIAIAFALGFALG
-353 GSRLIGYITDLPAVI
+353 GRQLIAHITDIPAVI
-368 AAANAQLPWLIAMPL
+368 AEANRQLPWLIAMPL

-411 ALGGFFPVWW
+411 VFAGFFPIWW
-421 LCQGWGVAAL
+421 LCQEWGVAAL
-431 WAAMAALMAGR
+431 WAAMAALMPGR
-442 GLTLGW
+442 GLNLGW
-448 LCWQMERDGRLLHSP
+448 LCWQLERNGRLLGQGREP
-463 HGAGEAQQASS
+463 A

>member
-1 MANSD
+1 M
-6 EQRTSSGM
+6 
-14 LTPAWWRDGRRHRA
+14 TPPVAPWWRDPSRHRA
-28 VFALALPMVFS
+28 VFVLALPMVFS
-39 NVTTPLLGLVDTW
+39 NITTPLLGLVDTW

-72 INLLFWLLGF
+72 INLIFWLLGF

-90 TAQAHGASSPAGQ
+90 TAQAHGAADGRAQ
-103 LDTLARALG
+103 LDTLLRALG

-120 LLLLLLPLLPTL
+120 LLLLLFPLLPRL

-140 EVQHYAAEY
+140 EVQLYASHYVE
-149 VSVRIWS
+149 VRIWS

-177 SPMLLLLFTNLV
+177 SPMVMLILTNLV
-189 NMGLDAWF
+189 NMALDALF
-197 VLGLGWQVKGV
+197 VLGLGWRVRGV
-208 AAASLLADYS
+208 AAASVMADYC
-218 ALGVGL
+218 ALAAGI
-224 WLVSRHLRR
+224 WLVRRQLRQ
-233 LAASAWQG
+233 LAPTVWQDG
-241 AWQRWRQWPALLRL
+241 WQRWRQLAPMVRL
-255 LALNRDIFI
+255 LGLNRDIFL

-318 AIGRRDRQGLREAI
+318 AIGQRDRQKLREAI
-332 GLNLGWAL
+332 VLNLGWAA
-340 LIALGFSLLFALG
+340 LIATAFTLGFALL
-353 GSRLIGYITDLPAVI
+353 GSWLVGQITDIPAVV
-368 AAANAQLPWLIAMPL
+368 AEANRQLPWLIAMPL

-396 GATRAREMRNSMLVA
+396 GATRAREMRNSMMLA
-411 ALGGFFPVWW
+411 AFGGFFPIWW
-421 LCQGWGVAAL
+421 LCQSWGVAAL
-431 WAAMAALMAGR
+431 WAAMAALMVGR
-442 GLTLGW
+442 GLSLGVT
-448 LCWQMERDGRLLHSP
+448 CWRLERSGQLLDARH
-463 HGAGEAQQASS
+463 

>member
-1 MANSD
+1 MPSW
-6 EQRTSSGM
+6 
-14 LTPAWWRDGRRHRA
+14 LRDPRRHRA

-90 TAQAHGASSPAGQ
+90 TAQAQGAASVEGQ

-112 LAIALGLA
+112 LAVGLGLA
-120 LLLLLLPLLPTL
+120 LLLLVLPFLPA
-132 IALSGGSA
+132 IIGLSGGSP
-140 EVQHYAAEY
+140 EVQVYAGDY

-177 SPMLLLLFTNLV
+177 SPMLLLILSNLV
-189 NMGLDAWF
+189 NMVLDAWF
-197 VLGLGWQVKGV
+197 VLGLGWQVRGV

-224 WLVSRHLRR
+224 WLVSRRLRHL
-233 LAASAWQG
+233 SAEVWQG
-241 AWQRWRQWPALLRL
+241 AWSRWWQWPAVRRL
-255 LALNRDIFI
+255 LGLNRDIFI

-332 GLNLGWAL
+332 VLNLGWAL
-340 LIALGFSLLFALG
+340 LIAIAFALGFALG
-353 GSRLIGYITDLPAVI
+353 GRQLIAHITDIPAVI
-368 AAANAQLPWLIAMPL
+368 AEANRQLPWLIAMPL

-411 ALGGFFPVWW
+411 VFAGFFPIWW
-421 LCQGWGVAAL
+421 LCQEWGVAAL
-431 WAAMAALMAGR
+431 WAAMAALMTGR

-448 LCWQMERDGRLLHSP
+448 LCWQLERDGRLLGQGREP
-463 HGAGEAQQASS
+463 A

>member
-1 MANSD
+1 MPFW
-6 EQRTSSGM
+6 
-14 LTPAWWRDGRRHRA
+14 LRDPRRHRA

-90 TAQAHGASSPAGQ
+90 TAQAQGAASAEGQ

-112 LAIALGLA
+112 LAVGLGLA
-120 LLLLLLPLLPTL
+120 MLLLVLPFLPA
-132 IALSGGSA
+132 IIGLSGGSP
-140 EVQHYAAEY
+140 EVQVYAGDY

-177 SPMLLLLFTNLV
+177 SPMLLLILSNLV
-189 NMGLDAWF
+189 NMVLDAWF
-197 VLGLGWQVKGV
+197 VLGLGWQVRGV
-208 AAASLLADYS
+208 AAASLLADYCS
-218 ALGVGL
+218 LGVGL
-224 WLVSRHLRR
+224 WLVSRRLRHLP
-233 LAASAWQG
+233 AEVWQSAWP
-241 AWQRWRQWPALLRL
+241 RWWQWPAVRRL
-255 LALNRDIFI
+255 LGLNRDIFI

-332 GLNLGWAL
+332 VLNLGWAL
-340 LIALGFSLLFALG
+340 LIAIAFALGFALG
-353 GSRLIGYITDLPAVI
+353 GRQLIAHITDIPAVI
-368 AAANAQLPWLIAMPL
+368 AEANRQLPWLIAMPL

-411 ALGGFFPVWW
+411 VFAGFFPIWW
-421 LCQGWGVAAL
+421 LCQEWGVAAL
-431 WAAMAALMAGR
+431 WAAMAALMTGR

-448 LCWQMERDGRLLHSP
+448 LCWQLARDGRLLGQGREP
-463 HGAGEAQQASS
+463 A

>member
-1 MANSD
+1 MPSW
-6 EQRTSSGM
+6 
-14 LTPAWWRDGRRHRA
+14 LRDPRRHRA

-90 TAQAHGASSPAGQ
+90 TAQAHGAASAEGQ

-112 LAIALGLA
+112 LAVGLGLA
-120 LLLLLLPLLPTL
+120 LLLLVLPFLPA
-132 IALSGGSA
+132 IIGLSGGSP
-140 EVQHYAAEY
+140 EVQVYAGDY

-177 SPMLLLLFTNLV
+177 SPMLLLILSNLV
-189 NMGLDAWF
+189 NMVLDAWF
-197 VLGLGWQVKGV
+197 VLGLGWQVRGV
-208 AAASLLADYS
+208 AAASLLADYCS
-218 ALGVGL
+218 LGVGL
-224 WLVSRHLRR
+224 WLVSRRLRHLP
-233 LAASAWQG
+233 AEVWQSAWP
-241 AWQRWRQWPALLRL
+241 RWWQWPAVRRL
-255 LALNRDIFI
+255 LGLNRDIFI

-332 GLNLGWAL
+332 VLNLGWAL
-340 LIALGFSLLFALG
+340 LIAIAFALGFALG
-353 GSRLIGYITDLPAVI
+353 GRQLIAHITDIPAVI
-368 AAANAQLPWLIAMPL
+368 AEANRQLPWLIAMPL

-411 ALGGFFPVWW
+411 VFAGFFPIWW

-431 WAAMAALMAGR
+431 WAAMAALMTGR

-448 LCWQMERDGRLLHSP
+448 LCWQLERDGRLLGQGREP
-463 HGAGEAQQASS
+463 A

>member
-1 MANSD
+1 
-6 EQRTSSGM
+6 
-14 LTPAWWRDGRRHRA
+14 

-60 WFLGGVSVGATL
+60 WFLGGVSVGATF

-90 TAQAHGASSPAGQ
+90 TAQAQGAASAEGQ

-112 LAIALGLA
+112 LAVGLGLA
-120 LLLLLLPLLPTL
+120 LLLLVLPFLQV
-132 IALSGGSA
+132 IIGLSGGSP
-140 EVQHYAAEY
+140 EVQVYAGDY

-177 SPMLLLLFTNLV
+177 SPMLLLILSNLV
-189 NMGLDAWF
+189 NMVLDAWF
-197 VLGLGWQVKGV
+197 VLGLGWQVRGV
-208 AAASLLADYS
+208 AAASLLADYCS
-218 ALGVGL
+218 LGVGL
-224 WLVSRHLRR
+224 WLVSRRLRHLP
-233 LAASAWQG
+233 AEVWQNAW
-241 AWQRWRQWPALLRL
+241 WRWWQWPAVRRL
-255 LALNRDIFI
+255 LGLNRDIFI

-332 GLNLGWAL
+332 VLNLGWAL
-340 LIALGFSLLFALG
+340 LIAIAFALGFALG
-353 GSRLIGYITDLPAVI
+353 GRQLIAHITDIPAVI
-368 AAANAQLPWLIAMPL
+368 AEANRQLPWLIAMPL

-411 ALGGFFPVWW
+411 VFAGFFPIWW

-431 WAAMAALMAGR
+431 WAAMAALMTGR

-448 LCWQMERDGRLLHSP
+448 LCWQLERDGRLLGQGREP
-463 HGAGEAQQASS
+463 A

>member
-1 MANSD
+1 MPFW
-6 EQRTSSGM
+6 
-14 LTPAWWRDGRRHRA
+14 LRDPRRHRA

-90 TAQAHGASSPAGQ
+90 TAQAQGAASAEGQ

-112 LAIALGLA
+112 LAVGLGLA
-120 LLLLLLPLLPTL
+120 LLLLVLPFLPA
-132 IALSGGSA
+132 IIGLSGGSP
-140 EVQHYAAEY
+140 EVQVYAGDY

-177 SPMLLLLFTNLV
+177 SPMLLLILSNLV
-189 NMGLDAWF
+189 NMVLDAWF
-197 VLGLGWQVKGV
+197 VLGLGWQVRGV
-208 AAASLLADYS
+208 AAASLLADYCS
-218 ALGVGL
+218 LGVGL
-224 WLVSRHLRR
+224 WLVSRRLRHLP
-233 LAASAWQG
+233 AEVWQSAWP
-241 AWQRWRQWPALLRL
+241 RWWQWPAVRRL
-255 LALNRDIFI
+255 LGLNRDIFI

-332 GLNLGWAL
+332 VLNLGWAL
-340 LIALGFSLLFALG
+340 LIAIAFALGFALG
-353 GSRLIGYITDLPAVI
+353 GRLLIAHITDIPAVI
-368 AAANAQLPWLIAMPL
+368 AEANRQLPWLIAMPL

-411 ALGGFFPVWW
+411 VFAGFFPVWW
-421 LCQGWGVAAL
+421 LCQGGGVAAL
-431 WAAMAALMAGR
+431 WAAMAALMTGR

-448 LCWQMERDGRLLHSP
+448 LCWQLERDGRLLGQCRES
-463 HGAGEAQQASS
+463 A